1 MTNGRLGTFLR
12 HLRRVAAPKAAG
24 GLSDAQLLERWLT
37 QHDQAAFEVLVW
49 RYDPLVLGVCRRL
62 LRDADAEDAFQ
73 ATFLALVR
81 KAGSIGRRERVGSW
95 LYKVAY
101 RVALRAAK
109 SVRPAAPLPEVPVAS
124 GEADVLWRDLRP
136 VLDEEVHRLPEKY
149 RAAFV
154 LCHLQGLTNAEAA
167 RELGCPLGTVLSRLA
182 WARERLRQRLTR
194 RGVTLS
200 VGLLAV
206 LMPATVPA
214 LLKAELVQ
222 ETVRAAGAMA
232 AGRAAAGVL
241 SAKVVALTEGVL
253 RAMLLTKLKTAAALL
268 LAVGVFGTGAL
279 LLNQGAGPQ
288 PASAAPTP
296 DENKNLAEV
305 PSLREG
311 VILVIGTEIKEGED
325 VPADRVVTVEV
336 GGVMK
341 KYRRLRVGDTIGER
355 QLLGQVDDLLA
366 RHELEIKKSKA
377 SAAKADEQSSIKAR
391 EEAQQRYETLVKL
404 YRGATP
410 GSLAYEEVRQAKF
423 QADHY
428 YFEAISKGGAIK
440 TADLEV
446 KHAQTILETY
456 EIRSRI
462 RGVIRKIYKHPG
474 EAVHALE
481 PVFQIELPPDDPLPP
496 PQKKRD
502 EGGRPEAKD
511 DLQSQLD
518 QLRLLEAAGDAAL
531 KDAVLK
537 SARNAE
543 WVRRLRYERTS
554 LELVKADLLE
564 KIISRTQPHKREP
577 LLRQLVECLSTAAQN
592 SDPEAREAAERLRDL
607 AQQTEKVLPSN
618 PLSAFIAY
626 RALNADHAGR
636 LGGSGAD
643 FAKVQEA
650 WRAQLAEFVKNYPD
664 ADDTPDA
671 LLQLGLV
678 SELLG
683 KEDEAR
689 KWYRQLAD
697 NFSAVQQGAKAAGAL
712 RRLDL
717 VGKPLELTARVAGKD
732 STVDM
737 ARLRGKVVIVYYWA
751 SWCSQ
756 CVEDFDKL
764 KKLVTDYGG
773 DNVTVLGINLDDKTA
788 SSQEALR
795 KLSPPGVHLFQPGG
809 FDSLPAVQYGVM
821 VLPTLFLVG
830 KDGKV
835 VSRSVQMNNLEDE
848 VKKLL
853 K

>member
-24 GLSDAQLLERWLT
+24 GLSDALLLERWLT

-49 RYDPLVLGVCRRL
+49 RYGPLVLGVCRRL

-109 SVRPAAPLPEVPVAS
+109 SVRPPALLPEVPVAG

-136 VLDEEVHRLPEKY
+136 VLDEEINQLPEKY

-200 VGLLAV
+200 VGLLTV

-232 AGRAAAGVL
+232 AGRAVAGVL

-253 RAMLLTKLKTAAALL
+253 RVMLLTKLKVVAALL
-268 LAVGVFGTGAL
+268 LAVSVFGTGAL

-296 DENKNLAEV
+296 DEKQNLAEV
-305 PSLREG
+305 PSLRDG
-311 VILVIGTEIKEGED
+311 VILVIGTEIKDGED
-325 VPADRVVTVEV
+325 VPANRVVKVEV
-336 GGVMK
+336 GGAMK
-341 KYRRLRVGDTIGER
+341 KYRRLRVGDTIEER
-355 QLLGQVDDLLA
+355 QLLGRVDDQLA
-366 RHELEIKKSKA
+366 RDELDIKKTKLN
-377 SAAKADEQSSIKAR
+377 AAKAEYEASIKGR
-391 EEAQQRYETLVKL
+391 EEAKQRYETLVKL

-410 GSLAYEEVRQAKF
+410 GSAAYEEVRQAKF

-428 YFEAISKGGAIK
+428 YYEAISKGEAIK
-440 TADLEV
+440 IAELEV
-446 KHAQTILETY
+446 KQTQTTLAMH
-456 EIRSRI
+456 EIRSRV

-474 EAVHALE
+474 EAVKNLE
-481 PVFQIELPPDDPLPP
+481 PVFQIELPPDDPVPP

-502 EGGRPEAKD
+502 EGNRPETKD

-518 QLRLLEAAGDAAL
+518 RLRRLETEG
-531 KDAVLK
+531 DAVLK
-537 SARNAE
+537 STTNAQYLY
-543 WVRRLRYERTS
+543 RLRVERTH
-554 LELVKADLLE
+554 LELMKADLLE
-564 KIISRTQPHKREP
+564 KIISRTQPPKREP

-607 AQQTEKVLPSN
+607 AQQTEKVMPSN

-636 LGGSGAD
+636 LGAPGAD
-643 FAKVQEA
+643 IGKAQEA
-650 WRAQLAEFVKNYPD
+650 WRAQLAEFVKKYPD

-671 LLQLGLV
+671 LLQLGLA

-697 NFSAVQQGAKAAGAL
+697 GFSAVQQGAKAAGAL

-717 VGKPLELTARVAGKD
+717 EGKPLELMTRVMGKD
-732 STVDM
+732 STLDM
-737 ARLRGKVVIVYYWA
+737 AQLRDKVVIVYYWA
-751 SWCSQ
+751 SWCSK
-756 CVEDFDKL
+756 CLEDFDKL
-764 KKLVTDYGG
+764 KKLVADYGG
-773 DNVTVLGINLDDKTA
+773 DNVTLLGINLDDKTT
-788 SSQEALR
+788 SSQVALR

-809 FDSLPAVQYGVM
+809 LDSVPAVQYGVM
-821 VLPTLFLVG
+821 VLPTMFLVG

-835 VSRSVQMNNLEDE
+835 VSRSVQMNNLEAE